1 VARAHSIWIV
11 RDIEDGFRRDPIGAF
26 TVKHELVSWL
36 KRDDVDPYGLTITV
50 VRDGN
55 LKYSNA
61 HPLLA
66 EWEVLPQ
73 TVSAELFLQQ
83 IEGGG

>member
-11 RDIEDGFRRDPIGAF
+11 RDIADGYKRDPIGAF

-36 KRDDVDPYGLTITV
+36 ERDEVDPYGLTITV

-55 LKYSNA
+55 LKYSN
-61 HPLLA
+61 PLMN
-66 EWEVLPQ
+66 EWEVFPQ
-73 TVSAELFLQQ
+73 TISAERFLQQ
-83 IEGGG
+83 ARGGQ